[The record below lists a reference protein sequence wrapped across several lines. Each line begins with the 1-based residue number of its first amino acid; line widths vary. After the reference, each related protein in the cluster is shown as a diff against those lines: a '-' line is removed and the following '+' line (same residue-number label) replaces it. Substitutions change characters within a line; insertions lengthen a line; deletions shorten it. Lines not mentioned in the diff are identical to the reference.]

1 MTEGKDINRGLGP
14 EMGGFAF
21 GLSLII
27 WSIIVAI
34 MGLANPQLL
43 AISIILPPIGSY
55 IVITSAVDI
64 LRVIRNEEH

>member
-1 MTEGKDINRGLGP
+1 MTKGKDINRGLGP
-14 EMGGFAF
+14 EMVGFAF

-64 LRVIRNEEH
+64 LRVVRNEEH